1 MSVDRKRKTM
11 DPVVRATQLEKKYGR
26 LTAVD
31 RISFEVRPGETF
43 GLLGPNGAGK
53 TTTMRMMACISPPT
67 SGDLTVLGMDVRR
80 QSRAIRDALGVVAQ
94 HDGLDPDLSARDNLI
109 VHARYYGLRGSVA
122 GARADEVLEFFG
134 LTARSRDEVDN
145 LSGGLKR
152 RLSIARAFMHRP
164 RMVILDE
171 PTTGLDPQS
180 RNRVWEQ
187 LANLKQEGVT
197 IAMSTHYMEE
207 AASLCDRLVVID
219 HGRILAEGTPDALVR
234 EIAGAQTAML
244 KVEGPERAR
253 VVRAL
258 AERGYQAHGRGMLL
272 AVHGRDGDRPQ
283 VEGLGVAHVIYRPST
298 LEDAFLAL
306 TGREL
311 RDE

>member
-1 MSVDRKRKTM
+1 MV
-11 DPVVRATQLEKKYGR
+11 
-26 LTAVD
+26 AVD
-31 RISFEVRPGETF
+31 RITFDVRAGETF

-67 SGDLTVLGMDVRR
+67 SGELSVNGLDVYRH
-80 QSRAIRDALGVVAQ
+80 SRAIRDFLGVVAQ
-94 HDGLDPDLSARDNLI
+94 HDGLDPDLSARNNLI
-109 VHARYYGLRGSVA
+109 VHARYYGLLGKPA
-122 GARADEVLEFFG
+122 EARADEVLEFFG
-134 LTARSRDEVDN
+134 LTAKAGDDVDN

-152 RLSIARAFMHRP
+152 RLTIARAFMHRP

-187 LANLKQEGVT
+187 LAVLKQAGVT

-207 AASLCDRLVVID
+207 AAALCDRLVIID
-219 HGRILAEGTPDALVR
+219 HGRILAEGTPGEVVHRFAGSETAIIRVEPGAREPLVASMTQRGYHVYDHGTALV
-234 EIAGAQTAML
+234 
-244 KVEGPERAR
+244 
-253 VVRAL
+253 
-258 AERGYQAHGRGMLL
+258 
-272 AVHGRDGDRPQ
+272 VHGRDGDRP
-283 VEGLGVAHVIYRPST
+283 VVDGVDATRISYRTST

>member
-1 MSVDRKRKTM
+1 MERTL
-11 DPVVRATQLEKKYGR
+11 PVVRAVR
-26 LTAVD
+26 LVKRFRKNVAVD
-31 RISFEVRPGETF
+31 GITFDVRAGETF

-67 SGDLTVLGMDVRR
+67 SGELTVNGLDVTAH
-80 QSRAIRDALGVVAQ
+80 SREIRDSLGVVAQ
-94 HDGLDPDLSARDNLI
+94 QDGLDPDVSARDNLI
-109 VHARYYGLRGSVA
+109 VHARYYGLRGRA
-122 GARADEVLEFFG
+122 ARERAEEILEFFG
-134 LTARSRDEVDN
+134 LTARAGEEVEN
-145 LSGGLKR
+145 LSGGMRR
-152 RLSIARAFMHRP
+152 RLGIARAFMHRP

-187 LANLKQEGVT
+187 LAGLKAAGVT

-207 AASLCDRLVVID
+207 AATLCDRLVVID
-219 HGRILAEGTPDALVR
+219 HGRILAEGTPAEVVERYAGRETALVKTEPDTR
-234 EIAGAQTAML
+234 RLLA
-244 KVEGPERAR
+244 ER
-253 VVRAL
+253 L
-258 AERGYQAHGRGMLL
+258 AERGYHVYERGAGL
-272 AVHGRDGDRPQ
+272 AVHGRDGARPQ
-283 VEGLGVAHVIYRPST
+283 IDGVSGDRVSFRPST

>member
-1 MSVDRKRKTM
+1 MEPSK
-11 DPVVRATQLEKKYGR
+11 PVVRAVLLEKRYRK
-26 LTAVD
+26 TVAVNQITFD
-31 RISFEVRPGETF
+31 VRAGETF

-67 SGDLTVLGMDVRR
+67 GGELTVNGLDVYRH
-80 QSRAIRDALGVVAQ
+80 SRAIRDSLGVVAQ
-94 HDGLDPDLSARDNLI
+94 HDGLDPDLSVRDNLI
-109 VHARYYGLRGSVA
+109 VHARYFGLRGKA
-122 GARADEVLEFFG
+122 ARARADEVLEFFG
-134 LTARSRDEVDN
+134 LTARATNEVDN

-164 RMVILDE
+164 QMVILDE

-187 LANLKQEGVT
+187 LAILKQAGVT

-207 AASLCDRLVVID
+207 ATALCDRLVIID
-219 HGRILAEGTPDALVR
+219 HGRILAEGSPG
-234 EIAGAQTAML
+234 E
-244 KVEGPERAR
+244 
-253 VVRAL
+253 VVRRFAGTETAIVRVDASARQSL
-258 AERGYQAHGRGMLL
+258 AGRLAKQGFHVFDHATWL
-272 AVHGRDGDRPQ
+272 AVHGRDGERPTI
-283 VEGLGVAHVIYRPST
+283 EGIDESRIVYRPST

>member
-1 MSVDRKRKTM
+1 MESKKT
-11 DPVVRATQLEKKYGR
+11 VVRAVKLEKRYKQ
-26 LTAVD
+26 TIAVNQITFD
-31 RISFEVRPGETF
+31 VFAGETF

-53 TTTMRMMACISPPT
+53 TTTMRMMACIAPPT
-67 SGDLTVLGMDVRR
+67 AGELTVNGLDVYRH
-80 QSRAIRDALGVVAQ
+80 SRAIRDSLGVVAQ
-94 HDGLDPDLSARDNLI
+94 QDGLDPDLSARDNLI
-109 VHARYYGLRGSVA
+109 VHARYYGLHGQAAR
-122 GARADEVLEFFG
+122 ARADEVLEFFG
-134 LTARSRDEVDN
+134 LTSRAAEEVDN

-187 LANLKQEGVT
+187 LAVLKQAGVT

-207 AASLCDRLVVID
+207 AAALCDRLVIID
-219 HGRILAEGTPDALVR
+219 HGRILAEGTPADIVR
-234 EIAGAQTAML
+234 RFAGAETAIVR
-244 KVEGPERAR
+244 VEPGAR
-253 VVRAL
+253 QSLAASL
-258 AERGYQAHGRGMLL
+258 AERGYYVFDHGTAL
-272 AVHGRDGDRPQ
+272 AVHGQNGARPELDGVDHSR
-283 VEGLGVAHVIYRPST
+283 VSYRPST

>member
-1 MSVDRKRKTM
+1 M
-11 DPVVRATQLEKKYGR
+11 DPVVRAEKLEKKYKR
-26 LTAVD
+26 ITAVD
-31 RISFEVRPGETF
+31 RISFEVRSGETF

-53 TTTMRMMACISPPT
+53 TTTMRMMSCISPPT
-67 SGDLTVLGMDVRR
+67 SGALSVLGMDVRR
-80 QSRAIRDALGVVAQ
+80 DSRAVRDSIGVVAQ

-109 VHARYYGLRGSVA
+109 VHARYYGLRGVAA
-122 GARADEVLEFFG
+122 GARADEVLAFFG
-134 LTARSRDEVDN
+134 LTARAGEEVDN

-187 LANLKQEGVT
+187 LANLKREGVT

-207 AASLCDRLVVID
+207 AAALCDRLVIID
-219 HGRILAEGTPDALVR
+219 HGRILAEGTPEELVLR
-234 EIAGAQTAML
+234 IAGAQTAML
-244 KVEGPERAR
+244 RVDPKARAEVVE
-253 VVRAL
+253 VL
-258 AERGYQAHGRGMLL
+258 AERGYQAHERGMLI
-272 AVHGRDGDRPQ
+272 AVHGKDGERPR
-283 VEGLGVAHVIYRPST
+283 VEDLGIAHVAYRPST